1 MSFNTNDILMKVELT
16 VVGIR
21 IYCGG
26 EENYPQLFAR
36 LPLGCEV
43 VLRTNRTGDPYPCS
57 ISVFDT
63 EMQKIGS
70 IAKTDRRFIEL
81 EVPKDGVLYA
91 NVIEHSAKHNCI
103 CLEAENTKG
112 IKEPFLRDIVPESG
126 EIVFAKTNQDRRMEQ
141 LADAIKSQL
150 ERFMHQDITE
160 QQMASLTKVLAEYS
174 TLCCISLDGECTFK
188 RADIRMYLKNLSKKY
203 PELQRFHDDIL
214 EQHKDLGR
222 DPNDVKVDVYL
233 KQYQNIHASAT
244 AKGKNGKSQ
253 VDEWLDALRFTHG
266 GELPKCV
273 IREEIK
279 RLANLLSGEMM
290 NTFIKCKDNDEL
302 FATSLYSLNYRLNA
316 IYVLYTRIIKYNY
329 LIDMLHDGNVNV
341 QHQEEEETII
351 TPNAL
356 PLPNAINTERTQT
369 YFQKAIEKGLIKQ
382 KDGNF
387 SWIPIG
393 KRGGNSQLAYF
404 CGLVFEY
411 KHSAYGNTGTSF
423 PEEELN
429 ALFDVT
435 RMYSSLTQVHNAKN
449 IQSWRRI
456 IDELFI

>member
-1 MSFNTNDILMKVELT
+1 MKVELT

-150 ERFMHQDITE
+150 ERFMQQDITE

-233 KQYQNIHASAT
+233 KQYKNIHASAT

-266 GELPKCV
+266 GELPKSV
-273 IREEIK
+273 IREEMNH
-279 RLANLLSGEMM
+279 LANLLSGEMM
-290 NTFIKCKDNDEL
+290 NNYIKCIDSDED
-302 FATSLYSLNYRLNA
+302 FANALYSLNYRLRS
-316 IYVLYTRIIKYNY
+316 IYVLYTRRIKYNC
-329 LIDMLHDGNVNV
+329 LRDMLYGGGVDVE
-341 QHQEEEETII
+341 HQGENEANIA
-351 TPNAL
+351 PNAL
-356 PLPNAINTERTQT
+356 PLPRSIDTKRAQM
-369 YFQKAIEKGLIKQ
+369 YFQKAIDKGFIKLENG
-382 KDGNF
+382 KF

-393 KRGGNSQLAYF
+393 KKGGNSQLAYF

-411 KHSAYGNTGTSF
+411 KHSAYGNKGISF
-423 PEEELN
+423 PDAELN
-429 ALFDVT
+429 ELFGVT

-449 IQSWRRI
+449 KQSWRCQI
-456 IDELFI
+456 EEIFQ